1 MAAKMFSKLAF
12 NQLKGI
18 LGEIFEDVDENTLEI
33 SMLGDL
39 FSESHVELSDLY
51 LKQDIINDLLPPF
64 NITRAFIGKLSVR
77 GISEFLAGGDL
88 TVIVDSVGLLLGP
101 ATAGADPDRVVR
113 GRQLLLKI
121 VELFANP
128 YKDDLL
134 KKVLARV
141 YRRRTMTTSPRPKK
155 VSKAAEDVKAAA
167 IKFVMRGVAVDV
179 RRIHVRWETPPPS
192 GTPRPRGLTGGT
204 V

>member
-1 MAAKMFSKLAF
+1 MFSKLAF

-101 ATAGADPDRVVR
+101 ATAGPCC
-113 GRQLLLKI
+113 
-121 VELFANP
+121 
-128 YKDDLL
+128 
-134 KKVLARV
+134 AR
-141 YRRRTMTTSPRPKK
+141 
-155 VSKAAEDVKAAA
+155 KAAA
-167 IKFVMRGVAVDV
+167 SEDCRALCEPLQGRSAEKGARA
-179 RRIHVRWETPPPS
+179 RLPPPDHDHV
-192 GTPRPRGLTGGT
+192 P
-204 V
+204 